1 MSEKYK
7 ENISAVDAIKE
18 DALMNEY
25 LMTRF
30 KCYTD
35 YLEESAM
42 MLNVLIIHS
51 NIFCVAEIVIKKIW
65 SRQCLHCR
73 E

>member
-1 MSEKYK
+1 
-7 ENISAVDAIKE
+7 
-18 DALMNEY
+18 MNEY